1 MDLLYLI
8 SFEGS
13 ISLASFSGAIFFFSC
28 VCAALRG
35 GCSSRARL
43 HPATYYYTRTLL
55 PVLWFDAKASSVFVF
70 FTRWSQCYEVTS
82 YHGKYYTLVLAA
94 HAILVI

>member
-13 ISLASFSGAIFFFSC
+13 ISLASFSGALIFFFSC

-35 GCSSRARL
+35 GCSSRAQL
-43 HPATYYYTRTLL
+43 YPATYYYTRTLL
-55 PVLWFDAKASSVFVF
+55 PVLWFDAKASRFLFSLQDGLSVMK
-70 FTRWSQCYEVTS
+70 SP
-82 YHGKYYTLVLAA
+82 
-94 HAILVI
+94 AIMASITHSCLQLMQY